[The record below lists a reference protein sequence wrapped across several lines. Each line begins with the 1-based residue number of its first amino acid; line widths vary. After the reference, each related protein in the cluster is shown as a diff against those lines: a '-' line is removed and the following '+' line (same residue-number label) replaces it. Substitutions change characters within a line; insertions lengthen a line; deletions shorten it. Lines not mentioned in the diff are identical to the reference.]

1 MLHVV
6 SLHLD
11 FMRTHQQLQVVL
23 LQETLRHV
31 LAKHNTR
38 LSSRR
43 LTTHAI
49 HRVRPQNVLQQTV
62 HAVRETVD
70 LLDVLDRHSVLL
82 EQTAVEN
89 QHASVQNGADGQRAE
104 TLREQLHDGGVV
116 LRLHLA
122 LEAEHLVDLPVMEG
136 DNAHG
141 RFVVAAQHEETVRLH
156 QLVAEHRQRHL
167 HGEVAAVREVAY
179 SSGTKGKETV
189 EEIRC
194 RFRWVAELVEYVNEV
209 VVLSVHIAANG
220 EHLLRARGRMN
231 LDHVGQRSQ
240 IADRLYQNHVNELRV
255 NLLSR
260 LVPLQH
266 VHDEA
271 LRNCV
276 IVNVI
281 PVIHIIDRGA
291 LHFR

>member
-1 MLHVV
+1 MLHIVP
-6 SLHLD
+6 LHLAL
-11 FMRTHQQLQVVL
+11 MRTHQQLQVVL

-49 HRVRPQNVLQQTV
+49 HRIRPQYVLQQTV
-62 HAVRETVD
+62 HTVREAVD
-70 LLDVLDRHSVLL
+70 LLDVLNRHSVLL
-82 EQTAVEN
+82 EQAAVEN
-89 QHASVQNGADGQRAE
+89 QHSSVQNGANRQRAE
-104 TLREQLHDGGVV
+104 TLREQLHDRGVV

-122 LEAEHLVDLPVMEG
+122 LEAEHLVDLPVTQS
-136 DNAHG
+136 DSAHG
-141 RFVVAAQHEETVRLH
+141 RLVVAAQHEETVGLH
-156 QLVAEHRQRHL
+156 QLIAEHGQRHL

-179 SSGTKGKETV
+179 SSGRDEEETV
-189 EEIRC
+189 EEIRR

-209 VVLSVHIAANG
+209 VVLPVHITTNG
-220 EHLLRARGRMN
+220 KHLLRARGRMN
-231 LDHVGQRSQ
+231 FDHVGQRSQ
-240 IADRLYQNHVNELRV
+240 ITDRLYQNHIHELRV
-255 NLLSR
+255 NLLFR

-281 PVIHIIDRGA
+281 SVIHIIDRGT